1 MEMLAQIIPDFDDG
15 LATIREIAPAGFVL
29 AFNINWSGPEHL
41 HSEFPAAWKE
51 LYERKNYFVAD
62 PIFYWTLVSRG
73 RKRWSEIALPDVAG
87 VLNAAKEH
95 GMHYGGVFSE
105 RRGGRRSFL
114 TVARSDRE
122 LEEPEMVAL
131 SELFKSWT
139 DVLTN
144 RPDLSE
150 GELGVL
156 ACLRD
161 GMAQSDIATK
171 LKISEST
178 VKQRARRAMSKLGAT
193 TRTQAVALAVAK
205 NYFD

>member
-1 MEMLAQIIPDFDDG
+1 MLTKLIPDYDKG
-15 LATIREIAPAGFVL
+15 LARMREIAPAGFVL

-62 PIFYWTLVSRG
+62 PIFYWTLVSKG

-87 VLNAAKEH
+87 VLASAKAH
-95 GMHYGGVFSE
+95 GMHYGAVFSE

-114 TVARSDRE
+114 TAAHPERE
-122 LEEPEMVAL
+122 FEEPEMAEMGAL
-131 SELFKSWT
+131 FNSWV
-139 DVLTN
+139 DVLNN
-144 RPDLSE
+144 RPTLSQ
-150 GELGVL
+150 GELDVL

-171 LKISEST
+171 LKIAEST
-178 VKQRARRAMSKLGAT
+178 VKQRARRAMSKLGAA

>member
-1 MEMLAQIIPDFDDG
+1 MLAKIIPDFEDG

-87 VLNAAKEH
+87 VLDSAKKH
-95 GMHYGGVFSE
+95 GMEYGAVFSE
-105 RRGGRRSFL
+105 RKDGRRSFL
-114 TVARSDRE
+114 TAARSDRE
-122 LEEPEMVAL
+122 LEEPEMAAL
-131 SELFKSWT
+131 EDIFKSWVE
-139 DVLTN
+139 VLTN
-144 RPDLSE
+144 RPELSE
-150 GELGVL
+150 GELSVL

-161 GMAQSDIATK
+161 GMAQGDIASA

-178 VKQRARRAMSKLGAT
+178 VKQRARRAMSKLGAA

>member
-1 MEMLAQIIPDFDDG
+1 MLAQIIPDFEDG
-15 LATIREIAPAGFVL
+15 LAQIREIAPAGFVL

-41 HSEFPAAWKE
+41 HSEFPKEWKE

-62 PIFYWTLVSRG
+62 PIFYWTLVSKG

-87 VLNAAKEH
+87 VLGSAADH
-95 GMHYGGVFSE
+95 GMKFGSVFSE

-114 TVARSDRE
+114 TVARGDRE
-122 LEEPEMVAL
+122 LEEPEMIILAD
-131 SELFKSWT
+131 LFKSWV

-144 RPDLSE
+144 RPALSD
-150 GELGVL
+150 GEMDVL

-161 GMAQSDIATK
+161 GLAQADIASK
-171 LKISEST
+171 LDISEST
-178 VKQRARRAMSKLGAT
+178 VKQRARRAMSKLGAA

>member
-73 RKRWSEIALPDVAG
+73 RKRWSEIALP
-87 VLNAAKEH
+87 
-95 GMHYGGVFSE
+95 
-105 RRGGRRSFL
+105 
-114 TVARSDRE
+114 
-122 LEEPEMVAL
+122 
-131 SELFKSWT
+131 FKSWT

>member
-1 MEMLAQIIPDFDDG
+1 MLAKIIPTYDAD
-15 LATIREIAPAGFVL
+15 LQTIRSIAPAGFVL

-41 HSEFPAAWKE
+41 HCEFPVAWKE
-51 LYERKNYFVAD
+51 IYQRKNYFVAD

-87 VLNAAKEH
+87 VLNSAKKH

-114 TVARSDRE
+114 TAARSDRE
-122 LEEPEMVAL
+122 LEEPEMIIL
-131 SELFKSWT
+131 SAIFNAWVEILSARPELSK
-139 DVLTN
+139 
-144 RPDLSE
+144 

-156 ACLRD
+156 VCLRD
-161 GMAQSDIATK
+161 GMAQGDIAKK

-178 VKQRARRAMSKLGAT
+178 VKQRARRAMSKLGVA
-193 TRTQAVALAVAK
+193 TRTQAVTAAIAK
-205 NYFD
+205 NYMD